1 MTDQALLLVECP
13 GFLIFRCRFVTQNGL
28 LNDWGVNIALILSFL
43 GNGIMIDVSRAER
56 IYLEIICLKNIIKWE
71 KLLEL
76 T

>member
-43 GNGIMIDVSRAER
+43 GNGIMIDIWRQREF
-56 IYLEIICLKNIIKWE
+56 IIEII
-71 KLLEL
+71 
-76 T
+76 